1 MSKALNKTFHKVT
14 LVIALENY
22 VDEIQALDVVLD
34 SIDAED
40 YSIIGYDAVPIDII
54 NNKIKKRGKSH
65 EQKA

>member
-1 MSKALNKTFHKVT
+1 MSKVLNKTFHKVT

-22 VDEIQALDVVLD
+22 VDQALDVVLD

-54 NNKIKKRGKSH
+54 NNKIKKRGKN
-65 EQKA
+65 EQKT

>member
-1 MSKALNKTFHKVT
+1 MSKVLNKSFHQVT

-40 YSIIGYDAVPIDII
+40 YSIIGYDAIPIDII
-54 NNKIKKRGKSH
+54 NNKIKKRGKN
-65 EQKA
+65 EQKS